1 MLSSHVE
8 SIACLDT
15 SHLTLTR
22 VSWSL
27 RIEPSAHVLPAW
39 KGSMV
44 RGALGWAFQRI
55 AGSAP
60 APVWPGLAP
69 GTTFSTAI
77 HEPQECWQTPTATP
91 PWSLACDDHR
101 QDFRDGGIL
110 HGNLFL
116 FGDNPPW
123 QLLLW
128 EEAFADAARYG
139 LGDRRI
145 PATLETWDHHE
156 STWPMAPPDAR
167 AATLCLVTPCRLQD
181 RGANCTTLSPPAIAR
196 ALLRRWR
203 SLHRQ
208 LVGYEPSLP
217 LPSQELARAADHL
230 TASARTDECLDITRW
245 SNRQERQVRMPGI
258 IGTVTIAGGSFPLF
272 APLFA
277 LAPLLHVGK
286 QANFG
291 LGQVE
296 VTWPSGGAS
305 PVLESDDGSSRPLPN
320 KDR

>member
-1 MLSSHVE
+1 MQPSLQ
-8 SIACLDT
+8 SIAGVDSRL
-15 SHLTLTR
+15 LAMAR

-27 RIEPSAHVLPAW
+27 RIEPSVHVLPEW
-39 KGSMV
+39 KGSML

-69 GTTFSTAI
+69 GTSFSTAI
-77 HEPQECWQTPTATP
+77 HEPQECWQSPTATP

-101 QDFRDGGIL
+101 QDFRAGGIL
-110 HGNLFL
+110 HGNLVL

-145 PATLETWDHHE
+145 SATLDTWDHHE
-156 STWPMAPPDAR
+156 SSWPMAPAGAS
-167 AATLCLVTPCRLQD
+167 AATLRLDTPCRLQD
-181 RGANCTTLSPPAIAR
+181 RGGDCTTLSPPAIAR

-208 LVGYEPSLP
+208 LVGHEPPLP
-217 LPSQELARAADHL
+217 LPAQELAHAADHL
-230 TASARTDECLDITRW
+230 TATAQTGQCVDITRW
-245 SNRQERQVRMPGI
+245 SNRQERQVRMPGM
-258 IGTVTIAGGSFPLF
+258 IGAVTIAGDAFPLF

-296 VTWPSGGAS
+296 VTWQSADDGH
-305 PVLESDDGSSRPLPN
+305 VLGSDDGLARPLPN